1 MERVKEL
8 ESLLKQVTKE
18 RDELQR
24 DVEALCLQ
32 GDGYLS
38 FSSSSV
44 LSERITIAEKQL
56 SVTQAKVRH
65 DHVFTAVS
73 QVWPQGVT

>member
-8 ESLLKQVTKE
+8 EGLLKQVRKE
-18 RDELQR
+18 RDDLQR

-56 SVTQAKVRH
+56 SVTQSKVKS
-65 DHVFTAVS
+65 DPVNAV
-73 QVWPQGVT
+73 WRI